1 MSSSLLTI
9 GHGLMGVDR
18 INLDFHI
25 SSSFIGIARHNS
37 VYKNF
42 IKKMRYMVYLLLKHI
57 EEYESI
63 F

>member
-1 MSSSLLTI
+1 
-9 GHGLMGVDR
+9 MGVDR

-25 SSSFIGIARHNS
+25 SFCFIGIARHNS

-42 IKKMRYMVYLLLKHI
+42 IKRMRYMVYLLLKHI